1 MMGGIVAFL
10 ATKGTFI
17 ALVGVGEDRGVGVAE
32 WSGLAAGV
40 RLVATDL
47 DGTLLR
53 PDGSVSAFTV
63 DVLARAR
70 AAELPVVFATG
81 RPPRW
86 MPPVVDVTGHLGA
99 AICANGALVIDLVD
113 GHVLER
119 HPIPHDALVEVVE
132 TLRAE
137 VPGIAFA
144 IEYAPESENLPF
156 AHESGYQARYPVDD
170 AHRGPDVRALARG
183 RDVVKLLARVGRP
196 GRGALDLD
204 AADSHHA
211 DADAFL
217 ARGEAHVAHLVT
229 LTHSDADD
237 VLLEM
242 SAPGVSKGAALADYA
257 RSLGVAASQAAAV
270 GDMPND
276 VPMLAWAG
284 VPLAVEGAHRSV
296 VEAAA
301 AVLPGP
307 SDDGVARFVEAV
319 LSQP

>member
-1 MMGGIVAFL
+1 MGATTTDAWQQL
-10 ATKGTFI
+10 A
-17 ALVGVGEDRGVGVAE
+17 D
-32 WSGLAAGV
+32 GV

-53 PDGSVSAFTV
+53 PDGSVSQRTV
-63 DVLARAR
+63 DVLAQAR
-70 AAELPVVFATG
+70 EVELPVVFVTG

-86 MPPVVDVTGHLGA
+86 MPSVVEVTGHAGA

-113 GHVLER
+113 GHVLES
-119 HPIPHDALVEVVE
+119 HPIPHDVLVEVVD
-132 TLRAE
+132 TLRSE

-144 IEYAPESENLPF
+144 IEYVPHGTPTPF
-156 AHESGYQARYPVDD
+156 AHEQGYRARYHVDD
-170 AHRGPDVRALARG
+170 ALRGPDVRALAEG
-183 RDVVKLLARVGRP
+183 HDVVKLLARLPAG
-196 GRGALDLD
+196 GG
-204 AADSHHA
+204 H

-217 ARGEAHVAHLVT
+217 AHGEAHVAHLVT

-242 SAPGVSKGAALADYA
+242 SAPGVSKGAALAA
-257 RSLGVAASQAAAV
+257 CAERLGVPAASCAAA

-284 VPLAVEGAHRSV
+284 VPLAVQGAHRSV

-307 SDDGVARFVEAV
+307 EQDGVARFVAAV
-319 LSQP
+319 LARL

>member
-1 MMGGIVAFL
+1 MKVRIVRFYCL
-10 ATKGTFI
+10 RVTFI
-17 ALVGVGEDRGVGVAE
+17 GDGGVGEDWGVGVEE
-32 WSGLAAGV
+32 WGALASVEGLAGVAGLAAGV

-53 PDGSVSAFTV
+53 PDGSVSSYTV

-70 AAELPVVFATG
+70 AAALPVVFATG

-86 MPPVVDVTGHLGA
+86 MPAVVDVTGHVGA

-113 GHVLER
+113 GRVLER
-119 HPIPHDALVEVVE
+119 HPIPHDVLVEVVE
-132 TLRAE
+132 TLRTE

-144 IEYAPESENLPF
+144 IEYAPVDDGQPF
-156 AHESGYQARYPVDD
+156 AHEHDYRARYPVDD
-170 AHRGPDVRALARG
+170 AHRGPDVRSLAAG
-183 RDVVKLLARVGRP
+183 RDVVKLLARPVSAG
-196 GRGALDLD
+196 G
-204 AADSHHA
+204 

-217 ARGEAHVAHLVT
+217 ARGEAHVAQLVT

-242 SAPGVSKGAALADYA
+242 SAPGVSKGAALAAYA
-257 RSLGVAASQAAAV
+257 HRLGLAARQVAAV

-284 VPLAVEGAHRSV
+284 VPMAVDGAHRSV

-307 SDDGVARFVEAV
+307 DHDGVARFVDAV
-319 LSQP
+319 LTAP

>member
-1 MMGGIVAFL
+1 MSLL
-10 ATKGTFI
+10 ATRGTYV
-17 ALVGVGEDRGVGVAE
+17 ATLGVGEDRGVGVVE
-32 WSGLAAGV
+32 WGRLASGV

-53 PDGSVSAFTV
+53 PDGSVSPFTV
-63 DVLARAR
+63 DVLGRAR

-86 MPPVVDVTGHLGA
+86 MPSVVDVTGHLGA

-113 GHVLER
+113 GRVLER
-119 HPIPHDALVEVVE
+119 HPIAHDVLVEVVE
-132 TLRAE
+132 TLRSE

-144 IEYAPESENLPF
+144 IEYAPESDDMPF

-170 AHRGPDVRALARG
+170 AHRGPDVRVLAHG
-183 RDVVKLLARVGRP
+183 RDVVKLLARVGPP
-196 GRGALDLD
+196 GRGD
-204 AADSHHA
+204 AAGSAHVDSTQRA

-217 ARGEAHVAHLVT
+217 ARGEEHVANLVT
-229 LTHSDADD
+229 LTHSDAHD

-257 RSLGVAASQAAAV
+257 RRLGVPASQAAAV

-284 VPLAVEGAHRSV
+284 VALAVEGAHPSV

-307 SDDGVARFVEAV
+307 SDDGVARFIDAV
-319 LSQP
+319 LTAP

>member
-1 MMGGIVAFL
+1 V
-10 ATKGTFI
+10 
-17 ALVGVGEDRGVGVAE
+17 DRGPASGMSALCGRIADVADDGTWGALADGE
-32 WSGLAAGV
+32 QLAAGL

-53 PDGSVSAFTV
+53 PDGSVSAYTV

-86 MPPVVDVTGHLGA
+86 MPAVVDVTGHVGA
-99 AICANGALVIDLVD
+99 AICANGALVVDLVD
-113 GHVLER
+113 GRVLER
-119 HPIPHDALVEVVE
+119 HPIPHDVLVEVVE

-144 IEYAPESENLPF
+144 IEYAPDADALPF
-156 AHESGYQARYPVDD
+156 AHELGYRARYHVDD
-170 AHRGPDVRALARG
+170 AQRGADVRTLATDH
-183 RDVVKLLARVGRP
+183 DVVKLLARLPHPTG
-196 GRGALDLD
+196 
-204 AADSHHA
+204 

-242 SAPGVSKGAALADYA
+242 SAPGVSKGAALAAYA
-257 RSLGVAASQAAAV
+257 GRLGVTAEQAAAV

-276 VPMLAWAG
+276 VPMLSWAG
-284 VPLAVEGAHRSV
+284 VPLAVEGAHGSV
-296 VEAAA
+296 LDAAA

-307 SDDGVARFVEAV
+307 AHDGVARFVDAV
-319 LSQP
+319 LASDGRARPGS